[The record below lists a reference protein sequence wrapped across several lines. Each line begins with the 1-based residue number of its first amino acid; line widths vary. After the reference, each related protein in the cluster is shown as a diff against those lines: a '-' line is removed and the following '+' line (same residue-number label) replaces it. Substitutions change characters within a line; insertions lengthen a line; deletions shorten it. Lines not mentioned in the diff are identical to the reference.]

1 MDEGE
6 RYTMRIHR
14 TTEQGNYTAEAET
27 YTGPVWQVT
36 AVAEGSDDEIIV
48 GEIFFEEVAN
58 YHFIL
63 ASSAPYWQEKVGRYV
78 VSK

>member
-14 TTEQGNYTAEAET
+14 TTEQGTYTAEAET

-48 GEIFFEEVAN
+48 GEILF
-58 YHFIL
+58 
-63 ASSAPYWQEKVGRYV
+63 
-78 VSK
+78 